1 MIDYFD
7 WLGILEE
14 GEKVELSKKESSLII
29 DIEQKRL
36 VGKLNKELTK
46 IDFKKYANSEQIT
59 GDELLKMDEKVE
71 CSEDLTNQEIFD
83 LATHKEVPEEV
94 IEQVKTD
101 QITNKEA
108 RYFIDKLFSYFE
120 QNDFTEEDLLDLN
133 KIKAKIENK
142 INVKLTQK
150 KIVDVFSK
158 VNLNKN

>member
-1 MIDYFD
+1 
-7 WLGILEE
+7 
-14 GEKVELSKKESSLII
+14 
-29 DIEQKRL
+29 
-36 VGKLNKELTK
+36 
-46 IDFKKYANSEQIT
+46 
-59 GDELLKMDEKVE
+59 MDEKVE

>member
-1 MIDYFD
+1 M
-7 WLGILEE
+7 
-14 GEKVELSKKESSLII
+14 
-29 DIEQKRL
+29 
-36 VGKLNKELTK
+36 
-46 IDFKKYANSEQIT
+46 
-59 GDELLKMDEKVE
+59 
-71 CSEDLTNQEIFD
+71 TNQEIFD

-94 IEQVKTD
+94 IEQVKTY

-150 KIVDVFSK
+150 KLLMFLARLI
-158 VNLNKN
+158 

>member
-1 MIDYFD
+1 M
-7 WLGILEE
+7 
-14 GEKVELSKKESSLII
+14 
-29 DIEQKRL
+29 
-36 VGKLNKELTK
+36 
-46 IDFKKYANSEQIT
+46 
-59 GDELLKMDEKVE
+59 
-71 CSEDLTNQEIFD
+71 
-83 LATHKEVPEEV
+83 
-94 IEQVKTD
+94 KTD

>member
-1 MIDYFD
+1 
-7 WLGILEE
+7 
-14 GEKVELSKKESSLII
+14 
-29 DIEQKRL
+29 
-36 VGKLNKELTK
+36 
-46 IDFKKYANSEQIT
+46 
-59 GDELLKMDEKVE
+59 
-71 CSEDLTNQEIFD
+71 
-83 LATHKEVPEEV
+83 
-94 IEQVKTD
+94 VKTD

>member
-1 MIDYFD
+1 
-7 WLGILEE
+7 
-14 GEKVELSKKESSLII
+14 
-29 DIEQKRL
+29 
-36 VGKLNKELTK
+36 
-46 IDFKKYANSEQIT
+46 
-59 GDELLKMDEKVE
+59 MDEKVE

-108 RYFIDKLFSYFE
+108 RHFIDKLFSYFE

>member
-1 MIDYFD
+1 
-7 WLGILEE
+7 
-14 GEKVELSKKESSLII
+14 
-29 DIEQKRL
+29 
-36 VGKLNKELTK
+36 
-46 IDFKKYANSEQIT
+46 
-59 GDELLKMDEKVE
+59 MDEKVE

-150 KIVDVFSK
+150 KLLVFLAK
-158 VNLNKN
+158 LI